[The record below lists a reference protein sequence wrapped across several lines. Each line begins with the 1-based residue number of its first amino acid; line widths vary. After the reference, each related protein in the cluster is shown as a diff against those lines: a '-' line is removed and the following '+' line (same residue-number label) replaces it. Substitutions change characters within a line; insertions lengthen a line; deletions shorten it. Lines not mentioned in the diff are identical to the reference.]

1 MRKDQVNAYK
11 YKNAFGEMI
20 FDQVIVSV
28 PHEWKNDEGLENADY
43 SISAAELLRME
54 RELAL
59 QFFKN
64 QYRPI
69 LLGQRTITP
78 DELKAIQEIFGVN
91 RTELGKLLGLHKAS
105 IPNIFKGK
113 AMSPTLA
120 NLIMERL
127 GMELGRPGSA
137 RLLLSGGKIP
147 DEEELASQE
156 ISKTRFGMPGHVA

>member
-1 MRKDQVNAYK
+1 MRSIPINDYK
-11 YKNAFGEMI
+11 YRNAFGEMI

-28 PHEWKNDEGLENADY
+28 PDGWSNEENLENADY
-43 SISAAELLRME
+43 SISATEILRME

-59 QFFKN
+59 RFFKN

-78 DELKAIQEIFGVN
+78 DELKAIQDILGVN
-91 RTELGKLLGLHKAS
+91 RSDLGKLLGLHKAS
-105 IPNIFKGK
+105 VTNIFKGK

-137 RLLLSGGKIP
+137 RLLLNGGTIP

-156 ISKTRFGMPGHVA
+156 ISRTRFGVPGHVA